1 MKIGI
6 IGDLHIGSGYSLGKL
21 DPKTQLNSRLID
33 FSNTFDNIIDE
44 FISRNVEL
52 IILTGDIFDTRHPT
66 SAQLNVLSKYLNK
79 ITNNNMGVVIVVG
92 NHDQQRTI
100 STTTVDMFESLKI
113 PNVHVYSDFGIYTI
127 DEDKHKTHCILMPYR
142 DRRMIGTKT
151 NSEAIKKI
159 DDNLVKICKNLN
171 NDDNIIVIGH
181 FMIDKAVTG
190 ENPDSFSINE
200 LILPIKMFKNF
211 DAVIMGHVHGH
222 AILSK
227 NPLIMYSGSMEKI
240 SFGEKHHTK
249 VSIIFDTNN
258 IKNPEIIK
266 NKIRNLY
273 EINFD
278 YSNAKRD
285 YKNQI
290 TDRIILDINK
300 FDMRRKL
307 KGSIVKLIVKIRR
320 NDHCYVNQDKIKRHI
335 ISKKVQHLS
344 TIEILSTNSRQLRN
358 NKITETI
365 SGKKA
370 MTSFIRSLIEPEQI
384 KRKLIKFAHN
394 IISEVEGK

>member
-21 DPKTQLNSRLID
+21 DSKTQLNSRLID
-33 FSNTFDNIIDE
+33 FSNTFDSIIDE
-44 FISRNVEL
+44 FINKGVKL
-52 IILTGDIFDTRHPT
+52 IVLTGDIFDTRHPT
-66 SAQLNVLSKYLNK
+66 SAQLNVLSKCLSR
-79 ITNNNMGVVIVVG
+79 ITNNDIGVIIIVG

-100 STTTVDMFESLKI
+100 STTTVDMFKSLKI
-113 PNVHVYSDFGIYTI
+113 PNVFVYSDFGIYTI
-127 DEDKHKTHCILMPYR
+127 NENKCKTHCILMPYR

-159 DDNLVKICKNLN
+159 EDDITKIYKNL
-171 NDDNIIVIGH
+171 DGNIIAIGH
-181 FMIDKAVTG
+181 FMIDKAITG

-200 LILPIKMFKNF
+200 LILPIKMFNHF
-211 DAVIMGHVHGH
+211 DAVVMGHVHGH

-227 NPLIMYSGSMEKI
+227 NPLIIYSGSMEKI

-273 EINFD
+273 EMNFD

-307 KGSIVKLIVKIRR
+307 EGAIVKLIVKIRR
-320 NDHCYVNQDKIKRHI
+320 NDHYYVNQNKIKEHI
-335 ISKKVQHLS
+335 MSKKIQYLS
-344 TIEILSTNSRQLRN
+344 AIEISSTSSRQLRN
-358 NKITETI
+358 NKITETV

-384 KRKLIKFAHN
+384 KRRLIKFAHN